1 MWNIQSIPFDPVQ
14 RCRTIAEA
22 IGEVVPDL
30 LGSLTVSSNS
40 YKIDL
45 TDITTPA
52 TYTLDT
58 EVMDLDTGVT
68 TLVNLTFTSA
78 GTETV
83 DELYTVLVDTFST
96 ATPLLHFSTNLDF
109 TLDAGKY
116 FTLAAKEGVGFV
128 QGITVSPNI
137 TITEELVAAPI
148 GKPAAYMQYGKQPI
162 CQYPL
167 IVVTP
172 ILHEEHN
179 SVYGKGSIEVDGVQ
193 RPYVE
198 AYIKMRVSV
207 RCESGDYQQVLTN
220 GTPSAGYILNQFKRR
235 IQYDNHRQT
244 FFEKVN
250 ASIQKDITITP
261 VPVIDGLNHMDAS
274 TAIIEFDLID
284 RYIEMQG
291 GALYAVEVK
300 QGKFFIDKTQVM
312 DNKERTIARPDY
324 IP

>member
-45 TDITTPA
+45 TDITTSA

-58 EVMDLDTGVT
+58 EVIDLDTGVT
-68 TLVNLTFTSA
+68 TLVNLTFTSI

-83 DELYTVLVDTFST
+83 DELYTALVDTFSA
-96 ATPLLHFSTNLDF
+96 ATHLLHFSTNLDF

-116 FTLAAKEGVGFV
+116 FTIAAKAGIGFV
-128 QGITVSPNI
+128 QGITVSTNI
-137 TITEELVAAPI
+137 NITEELVAAPI
-148 GKPAAYMQYGKQPI
+148 GKPAAYVQYGKQPV

-167 IVVTP
+167 IVLTP
-172 ILHEEHN
+172 IIYEEHN
-179 SVYGKGSIEVDGVQ
+179 SVYGKGLVDVDGELK
-193 RPYVE
+193 PYVE

-207 RCESGDYQQVLTN
+207 RCESGDYQEVLTN
-220 GTPSAGYILNQFKRR
+220 NTPSSVSILNQFKRR

-250 ASIQKDITITP
+250 ASIQKDIMIRP

-291 GALYAVEVK
+291 GALYAVQVK
-300 QGKFFIDKTQVM
+300 QGKFFIDQTEVM

-324 IP
+324 VP